1 MDPPVRIF
9 SSQCCVIDDGPQYL
23 RCVVGPGLPSLIQEC
38 YRNLA
43 AECLNRQGKRILVVG
58 ASGGDSAVH
67 LAGRDSMKA
76 IALAGVPPGFRLAV
90 VAATPDMVEVY
101 DTAIL
106 EASSCG
112 MQARRFGT
120 EEQADAWLRA
130 P

>member
-1 MDPPVRIF
+1 MGPTVRVF
-9 SSQCCVIDDGPQYL
+9 SSQCCVIDDSPQYL

-43 AECLNRQGKRILVVG
+43 AESLHRQGKRILVIG
-58 ASGGDSAVH
+58 TGGGDTAVH
-67 LAGRDSMKA
+67 LAGRDSMRA

-90 VAATPDMVEVY
+90 VAATPDMVDVY

-112 MQARRFGT
+112 MQARRFDT
-120 EEQADAWLRA
+120 EDEAAAWLRA